1 MLDHKVDHKVF
12 QTNKR
17 KLQSYVALVLTIVLP
32 LIHGDHV
39 RHIKL
44 PTTLKRA
51 LLHPLPASIPR
62 LKSQPGS
69 CQSIKPATTHQ
80 RQSLPQ
86 PAVSLTRQHI
96 LLL

>member
-1 MLDHKVDHKVF
+1 MLDHKLK
-12 QTNKR
+12 K
-17 KLQSYVALVLTIVLP
+17 KLQSYVALVLTIVLS

-39 RHIKL
+39 RPTKL

-80 RQSLPQ
+80 RQRQRLPQ